1 MNDMLDILC
10 FSHLRWDFVYQR
22 PQHLLSRFARK
33 QRVFYIEEPLFNDE
47 HTNQLQVI
55 QKRENIWVVVPLLK
69 HGLSFSEIEQQQA
82 NLISELL
89 KEQHIATFISIYYTP
104 MAMGISDK
112 LDPTLIIYD
121 CMDELSNFKFAPPEL
136 KEREKA
142 LFERADIVF
151 TGGHNLF
158 EAKKFSHHNI
168 HSFPSSI
175 DKEHFGKARIITN
188 DPQDQADVPHPRFG
202 FYGVVDERFD
212 LELIGKV
219 AVTKPNWHFIIIGP
233 VVKIDPDTL
242 PKHSNIH
249 YLGGKSYDEL
259 PAYLAGWD
267 ISMVPF
273 LRNESTRYISPTKT
287 PEYLSG
293 GKPVISTSIVDVI
306 RPYGD
311 LGLVHIADTPEEFIR
326 AGEKELE
333 NTDKSQWLDLVDD
346 HLRNNSWDNT
356 WRRMVSLINNKLEE
370 SKPLITN
377 LKHEVYV

>member
-1 MNDMLDILC
+1 MLDILC